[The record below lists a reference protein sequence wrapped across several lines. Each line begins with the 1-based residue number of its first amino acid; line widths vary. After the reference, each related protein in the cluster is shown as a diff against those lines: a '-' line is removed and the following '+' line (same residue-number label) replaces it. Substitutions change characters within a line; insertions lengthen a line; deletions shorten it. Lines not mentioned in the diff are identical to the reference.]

1 MMDNSK
7 TAVFP
12 EPVGDETTML
22 SEWFMACV
30 GTNNSPSIEG
40 AHRGERRKRPYRFE
54 ALTLDSVED
63 SELKEASVPVSCERK
78 E

>member
-7 TAVFP
+7 TTVFP

-22 SEWFMACV
+22 SEWFTACV
-30 GTNNSPSIEG
+30 RTNNSPSVVG
-40 AHRGERRKRPYRFE
+40 THRGERRKRPYRFE

-63 SELKEASVPVSCERK
+63 SELKEASVPVSCERM